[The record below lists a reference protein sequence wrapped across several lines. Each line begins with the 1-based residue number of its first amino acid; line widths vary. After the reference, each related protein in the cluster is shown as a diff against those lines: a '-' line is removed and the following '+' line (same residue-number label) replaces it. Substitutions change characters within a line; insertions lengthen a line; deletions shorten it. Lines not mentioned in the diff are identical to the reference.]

1 MNFFTRFFILLF
13 CLTFTYSVNSQTSTK
28 FKAKD
33 QIITANNYAQINYP
47 GGVMYAITS
56 IYGLDSTGKANA
68 WAYYYFKPNV
78 TDSGY
83 VVNVAIVI
91 VPIALGF
98 STPVLPGIF
107 LRPLGTA
114 FCDSDQSLT
123 AAENAG
129 GRDFRRTHTT
139 VNITGAV
146 NKLPAGP
153 DTSRAY
159 WNYIYTD
166 SATSQTKVYTID
178 GTTCQVIPI
187 GINNISTEVPAD
199 FKLYQN
205 YPNPFNP
212 ETKIKFD
219 VAGSSTNA
227 SNIKLK
233 VFDITGKQ
241 VAELVNENLQPGT
254 YEVDFNASGIA
265 SGIYF
270 YSLEAQSFSVTKKM
284 LIIK

>member
-1 MNFFTRFFILLF
+1 MNFFTRFFILLI
-13 CLTFTYSVNSQTSTK
+13 CLTFTYSVNSQTLTK
-28 FKAKD
+28 YRAKD
-33 QIITANNYAQINYP
+33 QITTANNYAQINYP
-47 GGVMYAITS
+47 GGIMYAITS
-56 IYGLDSTGKANA
+56 AYGLDSTGKAAA
-68 WAYYYFKPNV
+68 WLYYYYKPNV
-78 TDSGY
+78 VDSGY
-83 VVNVAIVI
+83 VVTVGILI
-91 VPIALGF
+91 IPIATGF
-98 STPVLPGIF
+98 STPILPGIF

-129 GRDFRRTHTT
+129 GRDFRHNHST

-159 WNYIYTD
+159 WNYVYSD
-166 SATSQTKVYTID
+166 SATSQTKIYTID

-212 ETKIKFD
+212 ATRIKFD
-219 VAGSSTNA
+219 VAGSINS
-227 SNIKLK
+227 SNIILR

-241 VAELVNENLQPGT
+241 VAELVNENLRPGT
-254 YEVDFNASGIA
+254 YEVDFKASDIA
-265 SGIYF
+265 SGIYL
-270 YSLEAQSFSVTKKM
+270 YTLEAQSFSVTKKM